1 MRKNKAKKR
10 DEVIEVTRK
19 DYDREL
25 AQGVDPDHALRPG
38 RHVFQ
43 PARRVIPPEAFES
56 RSVKIRVNIYLDGDI
71 VQFFKKRA
79 DAPNAAPYQTQINA
93 ALRTFLDDAGA
104 EPDATALL
112 HNERF
117 LDALEARLRQRRE
130 RKKRR
135 VVA

>member
-1 MRKNKAKKR
+1 MII
-10 DEVIEVTRK
+10 DVTQK

-25 AQGVDPDHALRPG
+25 DQGVEPEHAVRPG

-43 PARRVIPPEAFES
+43 RSRRSIPLEAFES
-56 RSVKIRVNIYLDGDI
+56 RNVKIRINIYLDGDI

-79 DAPNAAPYQTQINA
+79 EAPNAAPYQTQINA
-93 ALRTFLDDAGA
+93 ALRTFMEDAGA
-104 EPDATALL
+104 EPDATSLL